1 VPTYTKTEQKK
12 ATLQDRKKQWE
23 QLAAMGIAVGD
34 APRADADTGSEWK
47 VVSEKV
53 IGEVSQDGTFKE
65 IAGKGVHKRKIDE
78 DEEERI
84 AAEET
89 VTKRRGWGS
98 TTKRLPGAGD
108 DDLEALLAK
117 VKKPEVKPEV
127 KEEDGVD
134 VKAEE
139 VVKGEDVPS
148 SLQDI
153 PTAEEAAAKASSAE
167 ISSVSVKKEED
178 APAPAVVFKK
188 RKKIAK

>member
-1 VPTYTKTEQKK
+1 
-12 ATLQDRKKQWE
+12 
-23 QLAAMGIAVGD
+23 MGIAVGD

-53 IGEVSQDGTFKE
+53 IGEVSEDGTFKE
-65 IAGKGVHKRKIDE
+65 IAGKGVHKRKIEE

-117 VKKPEVKPEV
+117 VKKPEVKQEV